1 MQKGTNTSL
10 EPFEHFVETEGKIT
24 LLWSPKHT
32 ASWAWHG
39 FNNVLQKHGV
49 GLGGAMGG
57 ILLSE
62 KRRFIGKS
70 LKKSYSE
77 SCIC

>member
-1 MQKGTNTSL
+1 MQKGTNMSL
-10 EPFEHFVETEGKIT
+10 EPLEHFVEVEGKVI

-49 GLGGAMGG
+49 SLEGATGGGG
-57 ILLSE
+57 GEHFIKWE
-62 KRRFIGKS
+62 KKIYR
-70 LKKSYSE
+70 
-77 SCIC
+77 

>member
-1 MQKGTNTSL
+1 MSL
-10 EPFEHFVETEGKIT
+10 EPLEHFVEVEGKII
-24 LLWSPKHT
+24 LLGSPKHT
-32 ASWAWHG
+32 SSWAWHG

-49 GLGGAMGG
+49 GLEGATGG

-77 SCIC
+77 SCVC